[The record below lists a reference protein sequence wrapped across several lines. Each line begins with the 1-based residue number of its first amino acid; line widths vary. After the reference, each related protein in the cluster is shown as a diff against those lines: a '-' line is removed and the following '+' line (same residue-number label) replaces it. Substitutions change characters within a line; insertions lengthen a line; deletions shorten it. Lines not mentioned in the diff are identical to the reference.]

1 MKNGEIWVFSPF
13 TLEAL
18 QQNWHSKASIPH
30 LTWKGRQNVGWQ
42 MAEKV
47 VWAKRIQ
54 KEIFTKY

>member
-30 LTWKGRQNVGWQ
+30 LTWKGRQNVG
-42 MAEKV
+42 
-47 VWAKRIQ
+47 
-54 KEIFTKY
+54 